1 MTAEHEPSSGGLRVM
16 ATVRWVLLALTA
28 SLAAFSW
35 WSIASADPSTQNAPR
50 YYCPMHPAVTSH
62 DPGECPICH
71 MTLEPIPE
79 QRKKAKTA
87 KPPSSGAAASSAKPT
102 EAQGDLY
109 TCPMHPEVKSDKPG
123 RCPICKMDLV
133 KQRPAT
139 PPGTT
144 ALHLTLDRVQAIGVR
159 TALVESAKSGE
170 KLRAPAT
177 IESPESGFA
186 AIHARAAG
194 FVERIAVKETG
205 VKVRAGQELA
215 ALYSPEIFQ
224 AETELLAVSRWQG
237 PDAALTAERVK
248 QKLSLL
254 GVGEATVKRVLER
267 GEPERALG
275 LVAPISGFVVKK
287 NVVLGSYVT
296 PDVPLFE
303 IVDLSRVYVVA
314 NLYPEELALVGLGS
328 EGTFHPAK
336 GSDASLAAKVDLVYP
351 AVDANAR
358 TTRVRLQVKNP
369 DAALTPGEYG
379 SVEFAVR
386 GRSTVSIPR
395 DALIDTGRDTY
406 VFVALEEQGHFEPR
420 SVEIGAEN
428 DDRIEVRRGLEAG
441 ERVVSG
447 ATFLIDSESRL
458 RASLLESEAPKAP

>member
-1 MTAEHEPSSGGLRVM
+1 M
-16 ATVRWVLLALTA
+16 ASVRWLLLVLTA

-35 WSIASADPSTQNAPR
+35 WSIASADPSTQSAPR

-79 QRKKAKTA
+79 QRKKSSATK
-87 KPPSSGAAASSAKPT
+87 PSSSAPKASAP
-102 EAQGDLY
+102 APGDSY
-109 TCPMHPEVKSDKPG
+109 SCPMHPEVKSEKPG

-133 KQRPAT
+133 KQGPAA

-144 ALHLTLDRVQAIGVR
+144 ALHLTLDRTQAIGVR
-159 TALVESAKSGE
+159 TALVETTAPGE
-170 KLRAPAT
+170 KLRAPASV
-177 IESPESGFA
+177 ESPESGFA
-186 AIHARAAG
+186 AVHARAAG

-224 AETELLAVSRWQG
+224 AETELVAVGRWQG
-237 PDAALTAERVK
+237 PDAALTLERVK

-254 GVGEATVKRVLER
+254 GVKEATMKRVIER
-267 GEPERALG
+267 GEPERTLA
-275 LVAPISGFVVKK
+275 LVAPISGFVVKR

-303 IVDLSRVYVVA
+303 IVDLSKVYVVA
-314 NLYPEELALVGLGS
+314 NLYPEELALVGVGS
-328 EGTFHPAK
+328 EGTFRPARRA
-336 GSDASLAAKVDLVYP
+336 DASLPAKVDLIYP
-351 AVDANAR
+351 AVDPNAR

-369 DAALTPGEYG
+369 DTALTPGEYG
-379 SVEFAVR
+379 SVEFGVQ
-386 GRSTVSIPR
+386 GRSSVSVPR
-395 DALIDTGRDTY
+395 DALIDTGLHTY
-406 VFVALEEQGHFEPR
+406 VFVALEQGHFEPR
-420 SVEIGAEN
+420 SVEVGAETT
-428 DDRIEVRRGLEAG
+428 DRIEIRRGLEPG

-458 RASLLESEAPKAP
+458 RASLLESEAPARAP

>member
-1 MTAEHEPSSGGLRVM
+1 M
-16 ATVRWVLLALTA
+16 AAVRWVLLALAA

-35 WSIASADPSTQNAPR
+35 WSIASADPSAQSAPR

-79 QRKKAKTA
+79 QRKKAGA
-87 KPPSSGAAASSAKPT
+87 PRPSASAPQVSTSASAPAHG
-102 EAQGDLY
+102 ESY
-109 TCPMHPEVKSDKPG
+109 SCPMHPEVKSDKPG

-133 KQRPAT
+133 KQSAA

-159 TALVESAKSGE
+159 TALVEAASSGE
-170 KLRAPAT
+170 ALRSPAT

-186 AIHARAAG
+186 AVHARAPG

-237 PDAALTAERVK
+237 ADSALTAERVK

-254 GVGEATVKRVLER
+254 GVNEATMKRVIER

-303 IVDLSRVYVVA
+303 IVDLSKVYVVA
-314 NLYPEELALVGLGS
+314 NLYPEELALVGVGS
-328 EGTFHPAK
+328 EGTFRPAK
-336 GSDASLAAKVDLVYP
+336 RADASLPAKVDLIYP

-369 DAALTPGEYG
+369 DATLTPGEYG

-386 GRSTVSIPR
+386 GKSSVSVPR
-395 DALIDTGRDTY
+395 DALIDTGRHTY
-406 VFVALEEQGHFEPR
+406 VFVALEQGHFEPR
-420 SVEIGAEN
+420 SVEVGAESG
-428 DDRIEVRRGLEAG
+428 DRIEIRRGLEAG

-458 RASLLESEAPKAP
+458 RASLLESEAPGQAP

>member
-1 MTAEHEPSSGGLRVM
+1 MAAEHEPSPRGLRIM
-16 ATVRWVLLALTA
+16 AALRWVLLALTA

-35 WSIASADPSTQNAPR
+35 WSIASADPSTHSAPR

-79 QRKKAKTA
+79 QRKKANQP
-87 KPPSSGAAASSAKPT
+87 KPAASSPAAKKTSPP
-102 EAQGDLY
+102 EAGADAY
-109 TCPMHPEVKSDKPG
+109 TCPMHPEIESDKPG

-133 KQRPAT
+133 KARPAS

-144 ALHLTLDRVQAIGVR
+144 ALHLTLDRAQAIGVR
-159 TALVESAKSGE
+159 TALVEAEGSGE

-177 IESPESGFA
+177 IESPESGVA

-194 FVERIAVKETG
+194 FIERIAVKETG

-224 AETELLAVSRWQG
+224 AETELLAVNRWQG
-237 PDAALTAERVK
+237 PDTAPTVERVK
-248 QKLSLL
+248 QKLALL
-254 GVGEATVKRVLER
+254 GVNEAAIKRVLER

-303 IVDLSRVYVVA
+303 IVDLSKVYVVA
-314 NLYPEELALVGLGS
+314 NLYPEELALVGIGS
-328 EGTFHPAK
+328 EGTFRPTK
-336 GSDASLAAKVDLVYP
+336 RTDATIAAKVDLIYP

-369 DAALTPGEYG
+369 DTTLTPGEYG
-379 SVEFAVR
+379 SVEFAVQ
-386 GRSTVSIPR
+386 GRSSVSIPR
-395 DALIDTGRDTY
+395 DALIDTGRHTY

-420 SVEIGAEN
+420 SVEIGVEN
-428 DDRIEVRRGLEAG
+428 EDRIEVRRGLEPG

-458 RASLLESEAPKAP
+458 RASLLESEAPAP